1 MAQTQLGRG
10 RVDTGTL
17 TIRGQDGAPRAWL
30 GERDGQISLC
40 LLDKA
45 GRSRVKVYLD
55 PSGNPSL
62 SLLDELQQNRAEMKM
77 GPGGEPL
84 LSQVKE
90 PAQPATNEEQAL
102 PTSDQKIA
110 AAPVPENPDLK
121 KPSPVSTSPETP
133 GEAAGDKTAV
143 QDSPVKYVGSKT
155 SNKYHFPGC
164 RWAKMILPKGVL
176 GFKSVEQAKADG
188 YIPCRACKPPLTDNT
203 DSQVSK

>member
-1 MAQTQLGRG
+1 M
-10 RVDTGTL
+10 L
-17 TIRGQDGAPRAWL
+17 TVRGQDGAPRAWL
-30 GERDGQISLC
+30 GERDGQVSLC

-90 PAQPATNEEQAL
+90 PAQPATNEDQAS

-110 AAPVPENPDLK
+110 AAVAPAPENPDLK
-121 KPSPVSTSPETP
+121 KPPAVSTSPETP
-133 GEAAGDKTAV
+133 GEDAGPKSLFLT
-143 QDSPVKYVGSKT
+143 PL
-155 SNKYHFPGC
+155 SNMWGPEPPINTTTQSVNG
-164 RWAKMILPKGVL
+164 PK
-176 GFKSVEQAKADG
+176 
-188 YIPCRACKPPLTDNT
+188 
-203 DSQVSK
+203 